1 MMAIRNQSFQLVA
14 HSKLIIPL
22 LDHGRCPV
30 AAASYGNAAAK
41 SLLLMLLSPA
51 GNATISARDDANCR
65 WHYLRLSAS
74 ASSLPS
80 PSYHLHPS
88 SQHPAIGCEENR
100 TGLLR
105 HSTFV
110 GFNWV
115 NQQVKLLVS
124 HRRVA
129 MIHLWLEQPWYY
141 ICIYIYT
148 HIYISGGLPSSFLH
162 IATCKFMGFHGK
174 NGS

>member
-115 NQQVKLLVS
+115 NQQVKLLSKSGYDSSLVGATLIL
-124 HRRVA
+124 H
-129 MIHLWLEQPWYY
+129 
-141 ICIYIYT
+141 ICIYTYT
-148 HIYISGGLPSSFLH
+148 HTYIYIADYPPVFF
-162 IATCKFMGFHGK
+162 T
-174 NGS
+174 